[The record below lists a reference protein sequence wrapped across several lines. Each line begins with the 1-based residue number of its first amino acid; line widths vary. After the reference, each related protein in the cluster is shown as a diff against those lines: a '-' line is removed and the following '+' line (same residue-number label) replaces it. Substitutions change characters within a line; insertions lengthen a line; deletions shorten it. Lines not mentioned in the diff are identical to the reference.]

1 MLVVSAQL
9 IDDFMGESI
18 QSKLC
23 IVFLHQNFSM
33 QLTATA
39 TATAGF
45 KMFLNHEQKEIV
57 IIKSTSLDLSGGR
70 ALISSLHHQ
79 CHSPQAM
86 ILFFF

>member
-23 IVFLHQNFSM
+23 IVFLHQNSSM

-45 KMFLNHEQKEIV
+45 KMFLNHM
-57 IIKSTSLDLSGGR
+57 R
-70 ALISSLHHQ
+70 AGNRDHQSSPPVWICLV
-79 CHSPQAM
+79 AA
-86 ILFFF
+86 L